1 MTRLTEITLVGLLV
15 GTGDNE
21 YLEVDL
27 GEKFLITEI
36 HTRGRAYG
44 NHEYITRYRIGFV
57 NDNNE
62 HVLLSNLDGGT
73 EFDANYD
80 GASVAINTY
89 FRPFVARIVRIYP
102 IKHKNNVCLNWD
114 LVGVSAQLLDSFSI
128 LSSNGALTPT
138 VPGQRIDNSRLLKAD
153 TD

>member
-1 MTRLTEITLVGLLV
+1 
-15 GTGDNE
+15 
-21 YLEVDL
+21 VDL
-27 GEKFLITEI
+27 LEKFLITEI
-36 HTRGRAYG
+36 HTRGCALA
-44 NHEYITRYRIGFV
+44 NQWITRYRIGYV
-57 NDNNE
+57 DDRNK
-62 HVLLSNLDGGT
+62 HVLLTNLDGGT

-89 FRPFVARIVRIYP
+89 FHPFVARYVRIYP
-102 IKHKNNVCLNWD
+102 IKFNSNVCLNWD

-128 LSSNGALTPT
+128 LSSNGNPTPT